1 MNKIKSYFLFGGVV
15 VTAFV
20 FSFFAVS
27 NSYAMISSS
36 LDLGSTGSQ
45 VTELQTYLSTNVNIY
60 PQGIISGYFGLLTQS
75 AVKRFQT
82 AQGIVSSGSPD
93 TTGYGRVGPMTRAR
107 INSLLGF
114 GVQQSWDTVPTLSN
128 PVVTYTNTTATFT
141 WTTNELTQ
149 GQVYWSLT
157 PLQFTEEDESRQQSY
172 VGGIL
177 ALDAGGLQVNHTV
190 TVSNL
195 QANTTY
201 YYLVRSI
208 DIAGNVSIVW
218 PSFFHTNQ

>member
-75 AVKRFQT
+75 AVQRFQT
-82 AQGIVSSGSPD
+82 AQGIVSSGSPA